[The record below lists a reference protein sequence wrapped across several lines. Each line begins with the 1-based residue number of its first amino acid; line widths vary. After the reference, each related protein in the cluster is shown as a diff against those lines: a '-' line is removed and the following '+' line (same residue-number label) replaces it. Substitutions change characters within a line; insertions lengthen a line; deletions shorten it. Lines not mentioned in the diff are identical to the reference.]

1 MIARLIFILVF
12 IAACSAEVNEQPP
25 LRLTVMTFNTWGA
38 GANEGKTIDETLAVI
53 RRLKPDIIGLQE
65 VRRESVPCTSVC
77 PPDGPSVAGDIAKAL
92 GYHFYEQQQVNE
104 ALWAN
109 AIISKYPVKRG
120 TPNDLGIVFDAGG
133 REVALMNVHLT
144 DYPYQP
150 YQALEIPYDDAP
162 FLYSEEAL
170 VEAAK
175 SARGPALDLLM
186 ADLES
191 VKDVDVVFITGDFNE
206 PSHRDWTARAV
217 AIGRHPLKVAYP
229 SALRLEQAGFIDTY
243 RSFFKDEIVAPGY
256 TWTPTSSPDDMS
268 DHHDRI
274 DYVLVR
280 AASVKVESAV
290 IVGDESDESDI
301 GISPWPSDHRAV
313 VTTVILGATSP

>member
-1 MIARLIFILVF
+1 MIARAILVLVV
-12 IAACSAEVNEQPP
+12 IAACSAEVSEQQA
-25 LRLTVMTFNTWGA
+25 LRLTVMTFNVWGA
-38 GANEGKTIDETLAVI
+38 GANEGKSIDETVAVI
-53 RRLKPDIIGLQE
+53 RRFKPDIVGLQE
-65 VRRESVPCTSVC
+65 TRRESVPCTAIC

-92 GYHFYEQQQVNE
+92 GYHLYEQQQENE

-109 AIISKYPVKRG
+109 AIISKYPVSRS
-120 TPNDLGIVFDAGG
+120 TPNDLGVVVDVGDRVI
-133 REVALMNVHLT
+133 ALMNIHLT

-170 VEAAK
+170 VAAAQ
-175 SARGPALDLLM
+175 SARGAALDLLM

-191 VKDVDVVFITGDFNE
+191 VKDVDAVFVTGDFNE

-217 AIGRHPLKVAYP
+217 EIGRHPLKVAYP
-229 SALRLEQAGFIDTY
+229 SALRLEEAGFIDTY
-243 RSFFKDEIVAPGY
+243 RNFFEDEIIAPGF
-256 TWTPTSSPDDMS
+256 TWTPSTSPDDDS

-274 DYVLVR
+274 DYVFVR
-280 AASVKVESAV
+280 AANVKVESAAV
-290 IVGDESDESDI
+290 VGEASGL

-313 VTTVILGATSP
+313 VTTVILGTTSP

>member
-1 MIARLIFILVF
+1 V
-12 IAACSAEVNEQPP
+12 
-25 LRLTVMTFNTWGA
+25 
-38 GANEGKTIDETLAVI
+38 
-53 RRLKPDIIGLQE
+53 
-65 VRRESVPCTSVC
+65 
-77 PPDGPSVAGDIAKAL
+77 
-92 GYHFYEQQQVNE
+92 
-104 ALWAN
+104 
-109 AIISKYPVKRG
+109 
-120 TPNDLGIVFDAGG
+120 
-133 REVALMNVHLT
+133 NVHLT

-229 SALRLEQAGFIDTY
+229 STLRLEQAGFIDTY